1 MSLAG
6 ADSASWAIE
15 ESVGSDVIIMSS
27 SFRGDCGGD
36 GECAQVLIKVRCRN
50 DSADIQA
57 SASLFRTA
65 NLKIW

>member
-27 SFRGDCGGD
+27 FRGDCGGD
-36 GECAQVLIKVRCRN
+36 WECAQVLIKVRCRN